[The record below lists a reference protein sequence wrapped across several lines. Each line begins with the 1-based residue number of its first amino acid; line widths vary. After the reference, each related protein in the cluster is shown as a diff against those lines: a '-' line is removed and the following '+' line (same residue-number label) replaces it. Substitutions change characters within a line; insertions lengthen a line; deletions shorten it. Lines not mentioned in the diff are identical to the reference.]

1 MVPSPLVQKLKL
13 KEGQR
18 GALLNAPS
26 GYRETLAPFP
36 AGAVLEDELE
46 GRFDWVQLFV
56 TSRAELDAVIDRVVR
71 SLGERS
77 LLWICFP
84 KRSSGIQT
92 DLTRDAGWESVR
104 ARQLKWVT
112 LVSLTDAWS
121 AFCLRPYREGEQG
134 ATRRQK

>member
-18 GALLNAPS
+18 GALINAPA
-26 GYRETLAPFP
+26 GYPETLAPLP
-36 AGAVLEDELE
+36 DGAMLEDGLE

-84 KRSSGIQT
+84 KKGSGIET
-92 DLTRDAGWESVR
+92 DLTRDTGWESVR

-112 LVSLTDAWS
+112 LVSLTDTWS
-121 AFCLRPYREGEQG
+121 AFCLRPYRDGEQG
-134 ATRRQK
+134 VPWRQK